1 MHPTA
6 PPKTED
12 RRAKARQYRARA
24 EGLADRATTL
34 HTPEVRVAYLE
45 LAQQWAA
52 LAEHVAT
59 DTGSAA
65 AQAVA
70 QEVGR
75 HQTAVRKRN

>member
-1 MHPTA
+1 MRPTA
-6 PPKTED
+6 PPKNED
-12 RRAKARQYRARA
+12 RRAKARKYRARA
-24 EGLADRATTL
+24 EGLADRATAM

-59 DTGSAA
+59 DTGAAA

-75 HQTAVRKRN
+75 RQSVRKRN